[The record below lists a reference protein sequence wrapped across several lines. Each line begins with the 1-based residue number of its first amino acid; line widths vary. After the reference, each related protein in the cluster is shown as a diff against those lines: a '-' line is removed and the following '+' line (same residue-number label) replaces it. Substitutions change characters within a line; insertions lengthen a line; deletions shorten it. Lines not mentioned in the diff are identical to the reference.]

1 MHFEYTEQ
9 LLFALI
15 PLGITVICHGF
26 GLSLVRRGY
35 RRFGAPLLRR
45 EAAAFARSFFMI
57 GIVTL
62 MLLTHFAEIIVWA
75 VFYLQMGM
83 LASVREAMFYSME
96 YYTTLAVNVHKLPG
110 HWAGFGA
117 FEAMT
122 GMLMFGWSTAVLA
135 AVVQKMHSID
145 E

>member
-1 MHFEYTEQ
+1 MQLQYTEQ
-9 LLFALI
+9 VLFALI

-26 GLSLVRRGY
+26 GMTLVRRGY
-35 RRFGAPLLRR
+35 QRFGAPLLRR
-45 EAAAFARSFFMI
+45 EAQTFARSFFLI

-62 MLLTHFAEIIVWA
+62 MLLTHFAEVIVWA
-75 VFYLQMGM
+75 IFYRQMGM
-83 LASVREAMFYSME
+83 LVGVQEAMFYSME

-110 HWAGFGA
+110 HWAGFGG